1 MYKDSP
7 AKILILSEK
16 LNQFESLSFYRA
28 KYPSQFCLPVDLNS
42 GGFFFFR
49 YVWPPVSAG
58 GRTVC
63 GPPTKC
69 TRHYVADSR
78 RQTRIRQDSGKL
90 SPALSKK
97 GGENGKCL
105 LDHLGEHKN
114 QIRREIIS
122 CSQGLSVRNQFDY
135 LFGIKRFEV
144 PWKTKHFVFLCGSSE
159 NQYRKNP
166 GMR

>member
-16 LNQFESLSFYRA
+16 LNQFESLSFLQGQISVTILFA
-28 KYPSQFCLPVDLNS
+28 CGSEFW
-42 GGFFFFR
+42 GIFFFR

-78 RQTRIRQDSGKL
+78 CQTRIRQDSGKL
-90 SPALSKK
+90 SPALYKK
-97 GGENGKCL
+97 GGENGNCL

-122 CSQGLSVRNQFDY
+122 CSQGVSVRNQFDY

-144 PWKTKHFVFLCGSSE
+144 PWKTKHFVFLWGSSE